1 MNRDDLL
8 TRADLEALWNMGK
21 DGVNARLRK
30 YGQDVRKV
38 KIGNITTSAVTRSEA
53 DRIDRACRESVD
65 AARRKSGETR
75 TSRIQRWAH
84 HEPRPARVE
93 PTDLKLVT
101 PAKQKR
107 TATPAKKQR
116 KGGWKDGNSALFL
129 PKIPAPVE
137 PALPPCEPTIRG
149 LIQRYHVSEKTIR
162 GWIVD
167 NLLRFDA
174 DGYVDG
180 PSMAR
185 VARCY
190 QPRRA
195 SRWMERTLAEYGE
208 V

>member
-1 MNRDDLL
+1 MASDDLL
-8 TRADLEALWNMGK
+8 TRTELEALWGVGK
-21 DGVNARLRK
+21 DAVNARIRK
-30 YGQDVRKV
+30 FAKDVRKI
-38 KIGNITTSAVTRSEA
+38 KIGNSDAQAITRREA
-53 DRIDRACRESVD
+53 ERIARECRESVIVG
-65 AARRKSGETR
+65 RQKSGATRSREVSKRRPSPGAVVSPPKVVALPVKR
-75 TSRIQRWAH
+75 TS
-84 HEPRPARVE
+84 
-93 PTDLKLVT
+93 
-101 PAKQKR
+101 AKR
-107 TATPAKKQR
+107 R
-116 KGGWKDGNSALFL
+116 SSGWKEGNSALFL
-129 PKIPAPVE
+129 PKVAAPAE

-149 LIQRYHVSEKTIR
+149 IMARYHVSEKTIR
-162 GWIVD
+162 GWIID

>member
-8 TRADLEALWNMGK
+8 TRADLEALWGVGK
-21 DGVNARLRK
+21 DAVNARIRK
-30 YGQDVRKV
+30 FAHEVHKIKV
-38 KIGNITTSAVTRSEA
+38 GNSNAQAITRSEA
-53 DRIDRACRESVD
+53 ERIARECRESVVIG
-65 AARRKSGETR
+65 RQKSGATR
-75 TSRIQRWAH
+75 TREVSKR
-84 HEPRPARVE
+84 RPAACAA
-93 PTDLKLVT
+93 
-101 PAKQKR
+101 PAKVVALPVKR
-107 TATPAKKQR
+107 TPAKKQR
-116 KGGWKDGNSALFL
+116 KGGWKDGNTTLFL
-129 PKIPAPVE
+129 PKIQAPVE

-167 NLLRFDA
+167 NLLRFDSE
-174 DGYVDG
+174 GLVDE

>member
-1 MNRDDLL
+1 MF
-8 TRADLEALWNMGK
+8 LWNMGK
-21 DGVNARLRK
+21 AGVNARIRK
-30 YGQDVRKV
+30 YGQDVRKI
-38 KIGNITTSAVTRSEA
+38 KIGNSDAFAVTPAEA
-53 DRIDRACRESVD
+53 DRIAKECKFRADE
-65 AARRKSGETR
+65 ARRASGRKR
-75 TSRIQRWAH
+75 TKDVSKRK
-84 HEPRPARVE
+84 PAACAA
-93 PTDLKLVT
+93 
-101 PAKQKR
+101 PAKVVALPVKR
-107 TATPAKKQR
+107 TPAKKQR
-116 KGGWKDGNSALFL
+116 QGGWKDGNTTLFL

-167 NLLRFDA
+167 KLLRFDA

-180 PSMAR
+180 PGMAR

>member
-8 TRADLEALWNMGK
+8 TRADLERLWGVGK
-21 DGVNARLRK
+21 CAAAARVRK
-30 YGQDVRKV
+30 YGRDVRKI
-38 KIGNITTSAVTRSEA
+38 KIGPCDAFAITLAEA
-53 DRIDRACRESVD
+53 NRLEAECKARANE
-65 AARRKSGETR
+65 ARRTNGRKRSAEFMA
-75 TSRIQRWAH
+75 AH
-84 HEPRPARVE
+84 PEYIPARRAAKVKAE
-93 PTDLKLVT
+93 PKPRVIK
-101 PAKQKR
+101 PEVG
-107 TATPAKKQR
+107 KKKAR
-116 KGGWKDGNSALFL
+116 KGGWKDGNTTLFL

-162 GWIVD
+162 GWIID
-167 NLLRFDA
+167 NLLRFDSE
-174 DGYVDG
+174 GLVDE